1 MILKFA
7 SIILARIEVIFKNT
21 RTKIEMIKKV
31 KSLDENFLLILYL
44 IQLLIP
50 FLIFILILPVPVYDG
65 NP

>member
-7 SIILARIEVIFKNT
+7 SIILARIEVIFENA

-31 KSLDENFLLILYL
+31 KSLDEKNLLILIL

>member
-7 SIILARIEVIFKNT
+7 SIILARIEMIFENA
-21 RTKIEMIKKV
+21 RTKIEIIKKM
-31 KSLDENFLLILYL
+31 KSLDEKILLILIL